1 MSAEDPLPGLWMAAF
16 SLCPHM
22 AFPGDLSLSLHVR
35 ALIPGGQSHS
45 WPNQKLIISHKP
57 CGLRLPHVNFG
68 GTQTFSLEQTAF
80 ILTDE

>member
-1 MSAEDPLPGLWMAAF
+1 MDGSLLTVSSYGL
-16 SLCPHM
+16 SRR
-22 AFPGDLSLSLHVR
+22 SLSLHVR